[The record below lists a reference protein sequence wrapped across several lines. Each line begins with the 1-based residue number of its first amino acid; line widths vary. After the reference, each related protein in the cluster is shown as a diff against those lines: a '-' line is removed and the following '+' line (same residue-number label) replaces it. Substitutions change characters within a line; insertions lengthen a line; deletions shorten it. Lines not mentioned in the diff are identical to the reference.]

1 MHIFPFGGLEVH
13 FLVWISQELPPAVGM
28 RLVLNE
34 IDFFVHRFQEGIS
47 GKSTEYSVIRATIS
61 FRGS

>member
-34 IDFFVHRFQEGIS
+34 IDFFTGFKRVLAENLLNVQ
-47 GKSTEYSVIRATIS
+47 
-61 FRGS
+61 